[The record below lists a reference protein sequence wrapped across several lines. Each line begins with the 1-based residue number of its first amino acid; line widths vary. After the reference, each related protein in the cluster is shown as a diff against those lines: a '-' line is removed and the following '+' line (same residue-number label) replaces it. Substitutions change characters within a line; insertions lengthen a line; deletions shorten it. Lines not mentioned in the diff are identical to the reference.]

1 MKEMQF
7 LKKNVNVKLYFFS
20 IDDQVT
26 KTESL
31 IYIYIYV
38 YCYFFNAFSRQKH
51 NEVVFFPT

>member
-26 KTESL
+26 ESL
-31 IYIYIYV
+31 IYIYV

>member
-31 IYIYIYV
+31 IYIYV